1 MIKRPLVWILG
12 AFLLGVLI
20 ARQTDSIGILI
31 ALVLAAGVLISFLL
45 VQKPDRIR
53 SRIIK
58 YCPDIIQI
66 RKDRFLWSLPL
77 MLLTGFLAME
87 AQQRLPALY
96 YAFEQEIPCEIS
108 GRISMIVE
116 KEWGQ
121 ALYIK
126 ENTVFIS
133 RGKTYPCET
142 VIVYSS
148 DTQPL
153 QIGNQITVRGS
164 LIKFTQAANPGQFN
178 EQEYYKIENIDFKA
192 EADSITVTDF
202 SYSKYHALLGRL
214 KAGMMRS
221 YSTIL
226 DSKEAG
232 TLIAMLLGEKYLLE
246 EDIKQL
252 YQINGISH
260 VLAISGLH
268 ISLIGMS
275 IFWLLKKCKL
285 PLMAA
290 TLVTIFMVYSYGVLT
305 NFGVSTNRAVVMMIV
320 MLLSAL
326 FGKTYDMLSATALS
340 ALIILLQ
347 NPLQLFSAG
356 FQLSFA
362 AILGIAVLFPGLKQ
376 LFPWKNS
383 FLDGLL
389 VSISAMMATTPIILY
404 FFYQF
409 PTYGLITNL
418 LILPLVTLLTLS
430 AILAGI
436 AGMISL
442 PFGIFLAG
450 GPNYI
455 LKLYE
460 AICRIGAAAPASLI
474 TVGRPELW
482 VLLVSGLF
490 LFIFVIIAKR
500 TQRRYSII
508 LLGLSLLVLF
518 LPLRDRRLEITA
530 LDVGQGDGIVIRSEE
545 GTTFM
550 IDGGSS
556 DVKDVGTYRILPF
569 LKFRGIDRID
579 YALVTHSDMDHISG
593 LMELM
598 QGGVPVIG
606 ILILP
611 EISAKDEQYL
621 ALEALA
627 QQKKIPVRYIKA
639 GDEIIDGGMTMDCL
653 HPEHGYLPPSVN
665 AYSAVLSLT
674 FGEFD
679 MLLTGD
685 LEQGGEEQITR
696 ELQREGYEKEYG
708 IHPVKDYDILK
719 VAHHGSKYSTFG
731 EFLELIK
738 PEFALIS
745 CSKNNRY
752 GHPSPETIKRLKE
765 AGSKTL
771 ITYDGG
777 AITIRTDGMRMEVQT
792 YCVNGKTIE

>member
-12 AFLLGVLI
+12 AFLPGVII
-20 ARQTDSIGILI
+20 ARQTVSIGIII
-31 ALVLAAGVLISFLL
+31 ALSVSFGILL
-45 VQKPDRIR
+45 YPLLHQKPDWIFCRLIR
-53 SRIIK
+53 YLPGSVHLK
-58 YCPDIIQI
+58 
-66 RKDRFLWSLPL
+66 KDRFLWSLPV
-77 MLLTGFLAME
+77 MFLTGFLATE
-87 AQQRLPALY
+87 AQLQLPDLY
-96 YAFEQEIPCEIS
+96 YAFEQEVPCEIS
-108 GRISMIVE
+108 GQISMIVE
-116 KEWGQ
+116 KEWGK

-126 ENTVFIS
+126 NNTVFLS
-133 RGKTYPCET
+133 QKESYPCEAI
-142 VIVYSS
+142 IVYSS

-153 QIGNQITVRGS
+153 QVGNQITVRGS
-164 LIKFTQAANPGQFN
+164 LMKFTQATNPGQFN
-178 EQEYYKIENIDFKA
+178 EQEYYKIEHIDFKA
-192 EADSITVTDF
+192 EADRVQVTDS
-202 SYSKYHALLGRL
+202 SYSAYHAVLDRFKGRL
-214 KAGMMRS
+214 MRS
-221 YSTIL
+221 YSSIL
-226 DSKEAG
+226 QSKEAG

-246 EDIKQL
+246 EEIKQL
-252 YQINGISH
+252 YQIGGISH

-285 PLMAA
+285 PHIVS
-290 TLVTIFMVYSYGVLT
+290 TLVTIFLVYSYGVLT

-320 MLLSAL
+320 MLLSSL

-362 AILGIAVLFPGLKQ
+362 AILGIAILFPCLKQ
-376 LFPWKNS
+376 LLPWKNS
-383 FLDGLL
+383 ILDGLL

-409 PTYGLITNL
+409 PTYGLVTNL

-436 AGMISL
+436 AGVISL

-490 LFIFVIIAKR
+490 LFSFVIMAKR

-508 LLGLSLLVLF
+508 LLGLSLLVLL
-518 LPLRDRRLEITA
+518 LPLRDRRLEITV
-530 LDVGQGDGIVIRSEE
+530 LDVGQGDGIMIRSEE
-545 GTTFM
+545 GTTYM

-579 YALVTHSDMDHISG
+579 YALVTHSDTDHISG

-598 QGGVPVIG
+598 QGGAPAIG
-606 ILILP
+606 TLILP
-611 EISAKDEQYL
+611 EISAKDEHYL

-653 HPEHGYLPPSVN
+653 HPEQGYLPPSVN
-665 AYSAVLSLT
+665 AYSTVLSLT

-685 LEQGGEEQITR
+685 LEQDGEEQITR
-696 ELQREGYEKEYG
+696 ELQREGYKKEYG

-745 CSKNNRY
+745 CSKNN
-752 GHPSPETIKRLKE
+752 KRV
-765 AGSKTL
+765 TRL
-771 ITYDGG
+771 IQFRFPCSDMKM
-777 AITIRTDGMRMEVQT
+777 A
-792 YCVNGKTIE
+792 